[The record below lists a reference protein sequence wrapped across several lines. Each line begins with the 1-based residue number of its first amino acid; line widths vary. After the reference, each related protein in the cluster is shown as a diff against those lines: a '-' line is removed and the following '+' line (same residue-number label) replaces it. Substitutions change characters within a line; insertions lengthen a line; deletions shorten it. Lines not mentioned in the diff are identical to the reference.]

1 MRKLSDREEEILE
14 HVWIRLEERKE
25 VAEPG
30 ALRDSDELGSLESQ
44 GLVKVTKEG
53 LKLTERG
60 REEGRQC
67 IRRHRL
73 AERLLHDILDSEEAE
88 LHAASCKFEHGLHRG
103 LEERVCTILGH
114 PKTCPH
120 GKPIPRGECCKRLT
134 KEAGQLI
141 TTLAALKSGEKG
153 VVAYLHSEDRFDLRK
168 LMAMGVLPGTK
179 LALLQRFPSYLLEIG
194 HTQFAIDEEMA
205 KQIYVRRTETIRS

>member
-1 MRKLSDREEEILE
+1 MKELTDREEEILE
-14 HVWIRLEERKE
+14 HLWIKLEERKE
-25 VAEPG
+25 GVEQG
-30 ALRDSDELGSLESQ
+30 ALRDSDELRSLETQ
-44 GLVKVTKEG
+44 GLVKLAGESLT
-53 LKLTERG
+53 LTERG
-60 REEGRQC
+60 REEGRLC

-120 GKPIPRGECCKRLT
+120 GKPIPRGECCKQRM

-168 LMAMGVLPGTK
+168 LMAMGVIPGTAVT
-179 LALLQRFPSYLLEIG
+179 LVQRFPSYLFEIG
-194 HTQFAIDEEMA
+194 HTQFAIDEDMA
-205 KQIYVRRTETIRS
+205 KQIYVRRTEGK